1 MSPVN
6 FKKGPCSPVKFKKCP
21 VDFRGLRPLQCT
33 GAFIQGCHTL
43 IQCTWAYRASGSLQ
57 GSQRGVEGRAT
68 ILCNRGGGTCPSLP
82 KHYQMYT
89 VNHNDFLS
97 VTVSDIS
104 KHFFEFEILVK
115 TSNTQLTSLIIFL
128 TPRHNSIY
136 SRKTYINFKFHL

>member
-1 MSPVN
+1 MAYDPTHYFFFFLGGGGLLILQYGRCDTAPYMCHREKN
-6 FKKGPCSPVKFKKCP
+6 CAHPC
-21 VDFRGLRPLQCT
+21 
-33 GAFIQGCHTL
+33 

-104 KHFFEFEILVK
+104 KHFFEFEI
-115 TSNTQLTSLIIFL
+115 
-128 TPRHNSIY
+128 
-136 SRKTYINFKFHL
+136 